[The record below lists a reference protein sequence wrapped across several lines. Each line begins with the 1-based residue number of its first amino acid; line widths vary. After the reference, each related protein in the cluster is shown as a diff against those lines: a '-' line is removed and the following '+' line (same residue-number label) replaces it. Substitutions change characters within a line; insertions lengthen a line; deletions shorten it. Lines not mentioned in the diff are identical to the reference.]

1 MAGETKKCPYCGGEI
16 LAGAIKCKHCREFL
30 RGLSRIETAGEKGC
44 HEEARVTTA
53 VVCALVLLIIGYVSI
68 RRTESPP
75 STTGGMERPAISG
88 SESILGEYYVTAP
101 VTEERLSPSHDAE
114 IVNRIYLQQKV
125 TVYRIEG
132 EWALVTEPR
141 WQPRWVTYK
150 HLSRTKPERPTA
162 QPVPQELQDPRIER
176 GALPQVGEFGLTQ
189 EDINILWKGANLML
203 KQGRCTRV
211 VSGDKSTSK
220 PNTYYVSDGP
230 RNYYF
235 TANDVK

>member
-1 MAGETKKCPYCGGEI
+1 M
-16 LAGAIKCKHCREFL
+16 
-30 RGLSRIETAGEKGC
+30 
-44 HEEARVTTA
+44 TTA
-53 VVCALVLLIIGYVSI
+53 AVCVLALLIIGCASI
-68 RRTESPP
+68 SGTSSRP
-75 STTGGMERPAISG
+75 STPGGIEKPTVSG
-88 SESILGEYYVTAP
+88 SDSVLGEYYVATP
-101 VTEERLSPSHDAE
+101 VTEERLSPSLDGK

-125 TVYRIEG
+125 TVYRIAG

-141 WQPRWVTYK
+141 WQPRWVICK
-150 HLSRTKPERPTA
+150 HLSRAKPELPAA
-162 QPVPQELQDPRIER
+162 QPVPQELQDLRIER